1 MPVDIRSVSLTII
14 AGAAILGVLKL
25 AQPVIIPF
33 VVSGLLFYALDPAV
47 DWLQRWKMPRVLG
60 AALVLLIAIGGV
72 GAGGYALSDDVMSV
86 VNGLPQGVRKLRA
99 ELRRPSPQPTAL
111 DTMQQTA
118 REIDQA
124 AADATASAATQKG
137 VMRVQIEE
145 PPLRASNYLWYG
157 SMGAIGIAA
166 QAVMVAFLTY
176 FLLVADDL
184 FKRKLVKHVGPTL
197 ARKRVTVQIL
207 DEISTQIERFLL
219 VQMLTS
225 VIVGI
230 VTATALWALGLEQY
244 VVWGLAAGVLNTIPY
259 FGPIVVTVGLA
270 IVGYLQFGTI
280 QMASM
285 VASVALVIT
294 SLEGWLLT
302 PTLLGRVGQAQSHRH
317 LRQPAVLE
325 LDVGRVGHAAGGT
338 DPDDGKGRQRPHR
351 GAAAARRLPRR
362 LIVSAPS
369 CGAPSAA
376 PSPSRLPRPGAR
388 RCGPPACRRWR
399 ASRWCSPAVPRRQP
413 TARTSSDAR
422 AGIRPVPPA

>member
-1 MPVDIRSVSLTII
+1 MPVDVRSVSLTII

-47 DWLQRWKMPRVLG
+47 DWLQRWKMPRALG
-60 AALVLLIAIGGV
+60 AALVLLLAIGGI

-86 VNGLPQGVRKLRA
+86 VNRLPQGVRKLRA

-124 AADATASAATQKG
+124 AADATASAATPKG
-137 VMRVQIEE
+137 VMRVQIDE

-157 SMGAIGIAA
+157 SMGAIGIAG

-176 FLLVADDL
+176 FLLVANDL
-184 FKRKLVKHVGPTL
+184 FKRKLVKHVGETL
-197 ARKRVTVQIL
+197 ARKKVTVQIL

-225 VIVGI
+225 LIVGI

-259 FGPIVVTVGLA
+259 FGPIIVTAGLA
-270 IVGYLQFGTI
+270 VVGYLQFGTI
-280 QMASM
+280 RS
-285 VASVALVIT
+285 S
-294 SLEGWLLT
+294 GDG
-302 PTLLGRVGQAQSHRH
+302 GRRRAGDHLARRLAADADAARPRRPAESHRH

-325 LDVGRVGHAAGGT
+325 LAVGRVGHAAGGA
-338 DPDDGKGRQRPHR
+338 DPDDGEGRLRPHR

-362 LIVSAPS
+362 PY
-369 CGAPSAA
+369 
-376 PSPSRLPRPGAR
+376 
-388 RCGPPACRRWR
+388 
-399 ASRWCSPAVPRRQP
+399 
-413 TARTSSDAR
+413 
-422 AGIRPVPPA
+422 

>member
-1 MPVDIRSVSLTII
+1 MALDPDPDAPPTVASLSEDTPSGAAPAGDAPASEESPHRSWRDGPFRVHMPVDVRSLSLTII
-14 AGAAILGVLKL
+14 AGAAILAVLKL

-33 VVSGLLFYALDPAV
+33 VLSGLLFYALDPAV
-47 DWLQRWKMPRVLG
+47 DWLQRWKMPRALG
-60 AALVLLIAIGGV
+60 AALILLIALGGI
-72 GAGGYALSDDVMSV
+72 GAGGYALTDDVMSV
-86 VNGLPQGVRKLRA
+86 INGLPQGVRKLRA

-124 AADATASAATQKG
+124 AADATASAATSKG

-145 PPLRASNYLWYG
+145 PPLRASSYLWYG
-157 SMGAIGIAA
+157 SMGAIGIAG

-184 FKRKLVKHVGPTL
+184 FKRKLVKHIGPTL
-197 ARKRVTVQIL
+197 ASKKVTVQIL

-259 FGPIVVTVGLA
+259 FGPIVVTAGLA
-270 IVGYLQFGTI
+270 VVGYLQFGNI

-294 SLEGWLLT
+294 TLEGWLLT
-302 PTLLGRVGQAQSHRH
+302 PALLGRI
-317 LRQPAVLE
+317 
-325 LDVGRVGHAAGGT
+325 GRLNHIAIFASLLFWSWLWGVWGT
-338 DPDDGKGRQRPHR
+338 
-351 GAAAARRLPRR
+351 L
-362 LIVSAPS
+362 L
-369 CGAPSAA
+369 
-376 PSPSRLPRPGAR
+376 
-388 RCGPPACRRWR
+388 
-399 ASRWCSPAVPRRQP
+399 AVPMLMATKAVCDHIEELQP
-413 TARTSSDAR
+413 LADFL
-422 AGIRPVPPA
+422 GE